1 MISVACPVA
10 NTCRVTGN
18 TSTLNFREF
27 GNFVVEHTFT
37 SVSDECSQ
45 SEVYHKL
52 VRLAY
57 TSLPLAK
64 AAAHGVQQIL
74 VAVHVISAD
83 GTHIAMLRAAG
94 ALLHGR

>member
-37 SVSDECSQ
+37 SVSDECPQ
-45 SEVYHKL
+45 REVYHKL

-64 AAAHGVQQIL
+64 AAAHGVQQII
-74 VAVHVISAD
+74 VAVHAISAN